1 MSEQEVYDRLAE
13 WYGMRGLPQT
23 EHLDPILKAIFTLEE
38 ASLVTGIP
46 FSGRYLDELAELKQ
60 MDPAE
65 LRSKLDI
72 LAKKGAV
79 FRTVTEDTVRYSL
92 NDGLFTI
99 ERGTFWPGRHDERSK
114 TVAPFANQY
123 YYHGWGDRTRD
134 THQKGL
140 RVLPIETTIEDTRQI
155 LPYEEV
161 VKVLES
167 HEYFAV
173 AHCVCRSRKNEDP
186 EFPGCQYSTQV
197 CLHFDRLAHYIV
209 ENDLGREVTK
219 EESREIL
226 RQAAEEGL
234 VHGINNMLED
244 VDTICNCCKC
254 CCMWLEAYHKLG
266 HAQAMTPSNYRARVN
281 PELCIGCGLCV
292 KRCPMEAIQLE
303 DSPEAKNRV
312 TRITDENGKVK
323 ELKNKAG
330 KVAVINTEICF
341 GCGVCAYKCSTKSL
355 VLDRCEVI
363 THPPKDR
370 HEFARLMMADIE
382 AARAKR

>member
-1 MSEQEVYDRLAE
+1 MNEQEVYDRLAE

-23 EHLDPILKAIFTLEE
+23 EHVDPMLKAIFTPEE
-38 ASLVTGIP
+38 ASLVTEIP
-46 FSGRYLDELAELKQ
+46 FSGRYLEELAELKQ

-65 LRSKLDI
+65 LRSKLDA

-92 NDGLFTI
+92 NEGLFTMY
-99 ERGTFWPGRHDERSK
+99 RGTFWPGRHDERSK
-114 TVAPFANQY
+114 AVAPPANQY
-123 YYHGWGDRTRD
+123 YYHGWGDQTKD

-155 LPYEEV
+155 LPFEEV

-173 AHCVCRSRKNEDP
+173 AHCPCRSRKNEDP
-186 EFPGCQYSTQV
+186 EFSDCKYSTQV

-209 ENDLGREVTK
+209 ENDLGREVTM

-234 VHGINNMLED
+234 VHGISNMVED

-254 CCMWLEAYHKLG
+254 CCMFLEAYHKLG
-266 HAQAMTPSNYRARVN
+266 HAQGMTPSNYRARVN

-303 DSPEAKNRV
+303 DSPEAENRV
-312 TRITDENGKVK
+312 TRITDETGKVK
-323 ELKNKAG
+323 ELKNKSG
-330 KVAVINTEICF
+330 KVATIDTEICI
-341 GCGVCAYKCSTKSL
+341 GCGVCAYKCSTESL
-355 VLDRCEVI
+355 VLERYEVV

-370 HEFARLMMADIE
+370 HEFATLMMADIE
-382 AARAKR
+382 AARAKK

>member
-1 MSEQEVYDRLAE
+1 MNEQEGYDRLAE
-13 WYGMRGLPQT
+13 WYGTRDLPQT
-23 EHLDPILKAIFTLEE
+23 EHVDPILKAIFTPEE
-38 ASLVTGIP
+38 ASLVTGMP
-46 FSGRYLDELAELKQ
+46 FSGRYLDELAALKQ

-65 LRSKLDI
+65 LRSKLDA

-79 FRTVTEDTVRYSL
+79 FRTLREDTVRYSL
-92 NDGLFTI
+92 NDGLFTMN
-99 ERGTFWPGRHDERSK
+99 RGTFWPGRHDERSK
-114 TVAPFANQY
+114 TVAPLANQY
-123 YYHGWGDRTRD
+123 YYHGWGDQTKDTRV
-134 THQKGL
+134 KGL

-173 AHCVCRSRKNEDP
+173 AHCPCRSRKNEDP
-186 EFPGCQYSTQV
+186 EFPDCKYSTQV
-197 CLHFDRLAHYIV
+197 CLHFDRLARYIV
-209 ENDLGREVTK
+209 ENELGSEVTK

-234 VHGINNMLED
+234 VHGISNVLEG

-254 CCMWLEAYHKLG
+254 CCIFLEAYHKLG
-266 HAQAMTPSNYRARVN
+266 HAQGMTPSNYQARAN
-281 PELCIGCGLCV
+281 PGLCIGCGLCV

-312 TRITDENGKVK
+312 TKVTDEAGKVK
-323 ELKNKAG
+323 ELKNKTG
-330 KVAVINTEICF
+330 KVAEVDTEICI
-341 GCGVCAYKCSTKSL
+341 GCGVCAYKCSTESL
-355 VLDRCEVI
+355 VLERCEVI
-363 THPPKDR
+363 THPPKDGR
-370 HEFARLMMADIE
+370 EFAKLVMADIE